1 YGSNRG
7 GASAMLARLLE
18 LTQEPAGAA
27 LRRQVTVLI
36 ESLIE
41 RRVPLAED
49 ERDLEAARFAD
60 CKKVVDAGR
69 HLAPLPAAAQRSSD
83 AGPFRQLVLGQ
94 TCSSPRLADRIGS
107 AHELS
112 LRQRSGA

>member
-1 YGSNRG
+1 
-7 GASAMLARLLE
+7 MLARLLE
-18 LTQEPAGAA
+18 FTQEPAGAS

-49 ERDLEAARFAD
+49 ERDLEAARFDD

-69 HLAPLPAAAQRSSD
+69 HLALLPAGDQRPSD
-83 AGPFRQLVLGQ
+83 AAPFCQFVLG
-94 TCSSPRLADRIGS
+94 
-107 AHELS
+107 
-112 LRQRSGA
+112 